1 MNLAQA
7 IEHANSIVFPGFLVG
22 DEAMTEERH
31 KNEEALV
38 LLMDAWKTAPL
49 GQEPFSFDT
58 VRKLADRN
66 RELCDL
72 YGTERLRDEPVATLA
87 RKLPDSDLV
96 HAVAVMQHRS
106 DADVARTAGR
116 DLRDLGVAWQEA
128 PVLGMI
134 LGIDLETTERDPA
147 RGYIIN
153 VGFEFMYMSPKARP
167 TNGHAAYFGIPEMYK
182 EKGVPLT
189 EVHHITWKDLDGKT
203 PFRKAKAVQEA
214 LIKILERYPFMA
226 HNAAFEDSWLTLHLD
241 GYAEGR
247 KAGRIVPIDTRD
259 ICRRCDPE
267 VKNLPREARP
277 AALESWARRRKVLK
291 KSQKE
296 RHLGLEDVDLMFKTV
311 QAEFSERT
319 MFAS

>member
-1 MNLAQA
+1 
-7 IEHANSIVFPGFLVG
+7 
-22 DEAMTEERH
+22 
-31 KNEEALV
+31 
-38 LLMDAWKTAPL
+38 
-49 GQEPFSFDT
+49 
-58 VRKLADRN
+58 
-66 RELCDL
+66 
-72 YGTERLRDEPVATLA
+72 
-87 RKLPDSDLV
+87 
-96 HAVAVMQHRS
+96 
-106 DADVARTAGR
+106 
-116 DLRDLGVAWQEA
+116 
-128 PVLGMI
+128 
-134 LGIDLETTERDPA
+134 
-147 RGYIIN
+147 
-153 VGFEFMYMSPKARP
+153 
-167 TNGHAAYFGIPEMYK
+167 MYK

-203 PFRKAKAVQEA
+203 PFREAKAVQEA

-296 RHLGLEDVDLMFKTV
+296 RHLGLEDVELMFKTV